1 VISSTA
7 RQIHF
12 CVRPTARVI
21 GYAVAV
27 LSSMTQASSL
37 PELPVLKFLTFG
49 IALAK
54 PLTWC
59 SEDAV
64 ARSGRLIVFFKE
76 GENVASCLGAYNL
89 CADHENTADMAPVAR
104 LGDKRG
110 VHGTC
115 AA

>member
-76 GENVASCLGAYNL
+76 GENVASCLGAPHDLEDWGGKEILKWKCEPYR
-89 CADHENTADMAPVAR
+89 H
-104 LGDKRG
+104 
-110 VHGTC
+110 
-115 AA
+115 